1 MSGLDAIPFSFS
13 CFPRDYSDAR
23 AKFRAAAQ
31 AAGGKLATYA
41 NPNRGPHG
49 EDLATDTAWF
59 GPAGAARVLVTIS
72 ATHGTEGFCGSGAQV
87 DWLNADGPARLPAGV
102 AALFVH
108 AINPHGFAW
117 IRRVT
122 EEGVDLNRN
131 HVDFSQKLPAN
142 PGYDELRDAFLPRAL
157 EDPVFEAAEAKIA
170 AWRKAHGDKEFQ
182 IARSGGQY
190 VHPEGIFFGGTGPTW
205 SRRTIERIVADNEL
219 IAREL
224 IGVVDYH
231 TGLGPYGYGEP
242 ICGHH
247 PDTVMVN
254 RAKRWYGESVT
265 EPALGTSSSVPKVGL
280 NEYGWERMVGDKVT
294 FIALEYGT
302 FSPERGRRAMR
313 EDHWLHA
320 YGPRVDGRID
330 WNAPDTQRIKK
341 TLRRQYYP
349 DTDEWREMV
358 LWRSRQILRQALAG
372 LAGERL

>member
-1 MSGLDAIPFSFS
+1 VPFSFS
-13 CFPRDYSDAR
+13 CFAQDYSDAR

-31 AAGGKLATYA
+31 AAGGKLASYV
-41 NPNRGPHG
+41 NPNRGPTG
-49 EDLATDTAWF
+49 EELATDTAWF
-59 GPAGAARVLVTIS
+59 GPAGAPRVLVTTS
-72 ATHGTEGFCGSGAQV
+72 ATHGAEGLCGSGAQI
-87 DWLNADGPARLPAGV
+87 DWLNAGGAELLPPGV
-102 AALFVH
+102 AVLFVH
-108 AINPHGFAW
+108 AINPYGFAW

-131 HVDFSQKLPAN
+131 HVDFSKPLPAN

-157 EDPVFEAAEAKIA
+157 EGTEFDAAEAKIA
-170 AWRKAHGDKEFQ
+170 AWRKIHGDKEFQ

-190 VHPEGIFFGGTGPTW
+190 VHPEGIFFGGKGPTW
-205 SRRTIERIVADNEL
+205 SRGTLERIITENEL
-219 IAREL
+219 AKREL
-224 IGVVDYH
+224 VGVVDFH

-247 PDTVMVN
+247 PGTVMVQ
-254 RAKRWYGESVT
+254 RAKSWYGESVT

-280 NEYGWERMVGDKVT
+280 SEFGWERMLGERVT

-302 FSPERGRRAMR
+302 FTPEQGRRAMR

-320 YGPRVDGRID
+320 YGRGNKNQID
-330 WNAPDTQRIKK
+330 WHALETQRIKK
-341 TLRRQYYP
+341 ALRRQYYP

-372 LAGERL
+372 LTGERS